1 MILRIPSV
9 VLRSLL
15 GVWLLSSC
23 TLYHKV
29 FHPYRLPTPK
39 PSPEYKAQLEAK
51 KKKDKELLAL
61 QRDTEKKTKSGDGTE
76 EAATDVSTPSGGAL
90 SAPTA
95 TTTAPR
101 TLPERSTVRYDKKGL
116 MKKPKLKRRKINKQH
131 KPFRPWQS
139 IKDFFKYGLH
149 KKPNYDIDHKV
160 APKAPQ
166 DEPAPSP
173 APDDAGSKP

>member
-1 MILRIPSV
+1 M
-9 VLRSLL
+9 L

-29 FHPYRLPTPK
+29 VHPYRLPTPK

-51 KKKDKELLAL
+51 KKKEKALLSFQHDADKKA
-61 QRDTEKKTKSGDGTE
+61 KANGDDTE
-76 EAATDVSTPSGGAL
+76 EAATDVSTPSGGTMGT
-90 SAPTA
+90 PVA
-95 TTTAPR
+95 TTTEPR

-116 MKKPKLKRRKINKQH
+116 MKKPKLKRRKVNKQH
-131 KPFRPWQS
+131 KPFRPLQS

-166 DEPAPSP
+166 DEPAPNP

>member
-1 MILRIPSV
+1 MTSRIPFI
-9 VLRSLL
+9 VLRTLL

-23 TLYHKV
+23 ALYHKV

-51 KKKDKELLAL
+51 KKKEKEMLTFQHDA
-61 QRDTEKKTKSGDGTE
+61 EKKAKAGGGTE

-90 SAPTA
+90 STPVA
-95 TTTAPR
+95 TTTEPR

-116 MKKPKLKRRKINKQH
+116 MKKPKLKRRQVNKQH

-160 APKAPQ
+160 APKAPK
-166 DEPAPSP
+166 DEPAPDAEP
-173 APDDAGSKP
+173 DAGSKP